1 MSFWKFLISFLLNHT
16 QIQTNQI
23 SSTQKLFHLFSNWHM
38 IFNIKMIY
46 NDINHIDIQI
56 GLIDFEGNKTPSS
69 DG

>member
-1 MSFWKFLISFLLNHT
+1 
-16 QIQTNQI
+16 
-23 SSTQKLFHLFSNWHM
+23 M

-46 NDINHIDIQI
+46 NDIDIQI

>member
-1 MSFWKFLISFLLNHT
+1 
-16 QIQTNQI
+16 
-23 SSTQKLFHLFSNWHM
+23 M

-46 NDINHIDIQI
+46 NDINHRDIQI

>member
-1 MSFWKFLISFLLNHT
+1 
-16 QIQTNQI
+16 
-23 SSTQKLFHLFSNWHM
+23 M

-46 NDINHIDIQI
+46 NDINHIDILI